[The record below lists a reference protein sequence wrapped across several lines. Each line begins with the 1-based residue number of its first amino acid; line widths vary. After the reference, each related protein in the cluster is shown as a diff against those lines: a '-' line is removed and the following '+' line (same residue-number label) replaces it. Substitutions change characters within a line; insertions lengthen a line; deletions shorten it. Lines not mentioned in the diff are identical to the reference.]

1 MFGTEEVLALLRA
14 HGLAIVAFLSLI
26 EGPIVS
32 VIAGY
37 LAKLGY
43 FAFAALVPVLIVGDL
58 LGDIGFYALGRY
70 GYHRIPDWLL
80 RRLGLRKGSM
90 RALRGQFARRGG
102 RILTVGKLT
111 HAAGAAVLVSAG
123 AARMPVL
130 PFLFY
135 NAAATVPKT
144 AFFVALGAVFGQA
157 HEAIS
162 VWIGRTTLG
171 LLALILVAAGVWFWL
186 ARRSR

>member
-1 MFGTEEVLALLRA
+1 MFGSEEVLALLQA
-14 HGLAIVAFLSLI
+14 HGLAIVAFLSLL

-37 LAKLGY
+37 LGKLGY
-43 FAFAALVPVLIVGDL
+43 FTFGTLVPVLVAGDL
-58 LGDIGFYALGRY
+58 LGDIGFYAMGRY

-135 NAAATVPKT
+135 NTLATVPKV
-144 AFFVALGAVFGQA
+144 AVFVAIGAFFGQA

-171 LLALILVAAGVWFWL
+171 LLAILVIAVGAWVWL